1 MKHLRGGEWQRVDG
15 SMVKTPLAREGTGN
29 NPRDRGKKGTKRSVA
44 VESRGL
50 PIVPDGAN
58 RHDSTL
64 WEGTLKALVIAGPNG
79 MNGCLDA
86 GYVGAQELAGGLGY
100 KAPIRGRGE
109 EREEKEHDPSYAVRR
124 RVMEVCHAW
133 MNRFRK
139 LLDGMRS
146 K

>member
-1 MKHLRGGEWQRVDG
+1 MK
-15 SMVKTPLAREGTGN
+15 RE
-29 NPRDRGKKGTKRSVA
+29 KGTKRSVA

-109 EREEKEHDPSYAVRR
+109 EREEKEHDPSYAARR

-133 MNRFRK
+133 MNRCRK